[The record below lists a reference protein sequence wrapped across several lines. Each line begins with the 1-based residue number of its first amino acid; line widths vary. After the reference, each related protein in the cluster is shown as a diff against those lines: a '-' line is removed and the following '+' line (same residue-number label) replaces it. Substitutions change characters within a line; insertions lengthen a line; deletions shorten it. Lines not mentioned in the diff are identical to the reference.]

1 MIKDII
7 AGVLSGI
14 LSSMGFGGGG
24 ILILY
29 LSLYKNIPQLNAQW
43 INLLFF
49 IPSALLALI
58 FHTRNKLVEW
68 KLAAKM
74 IIFGIIGAGTGY
86 LILNQLD
93 NNILKKIFS
102 VIFILMGIKSL
113 FSKDEKL
120 INNESTKKYII
131 KCG

>member
-7 AGVLSGI
+7 SGILSGM

-29 LSLYKNIPQLNAQW
+29 LSLYKNIPQLTAQG

-58 FHTRNKLVEW
+58 LHTKHKLVEW
-68 KLAAKM
+68 KLAFKM
-74 IIFGIIGAGTGY
+74 MLSGIAGTIVGL

-93 NNILKKIFS
+93 NNIIKKIFS
-102 VIFILMGIKSL
+102 VILVLMGLKGL
-113 FSKDEKL
+113 FSKD
-120 INNESTKKYII
+120 KK
-131 KCG
+131 